1 MKDLFHNDQ
10 DAECTCLSPLLQQRC
25 THRRVAIYRY
35 DMNPMTF
42 DYLWINTNG
51 YGCLDLH
58 TLLAIP
64 ACSADVLVPHFFSP
78 HIVHVRTPPLSLSPP
93 STPPKK

>member
-1 MKDLFHNDQ
+1 MHMFEHVITTANVH
-10 DAECTCLSPLLQQRC
+10 S
-25 THRRVAIYRY
+25 HGSVVIYRY
-35 DMNPMTF
+35 DINPIAF

-64 ACSADVLVPHFFSP
+64 ACSADVLVPHFFPP
-78 HIVHVRTPPLSLSPP
+78 HIHVHLLHHPQKSNIHPPGEGEQGL
-93 STPPKK
+93 